1 VRKNTKNLSIIDKE
15 LKIDG
20 SIESCG
26 KLIIKGQV
34 KGTING
40 DVVIIA
46 QDGEVNSNLTKVS
59 SLTIGGSFKGE
70 LIASNE
76 LIILATGSCAGKV
89 VCQDLIVENGG
100 VLNADISC
108 KTSSKMEPVKKEKS
122 FFSKGIKSERRKTDR
137 IIKMLD
143 FKNEIM

>member
-1 VRKNTKNLSIIDKE
+1 MRKNTKNLSIIDKE

-26 KLIIKGQV
+26 KLIIKGEV

-46 QDGEVNSNLTKVS
+46 QDGEVNSTLTKVS
-59 SLTIGGSFKGE
+59 RLTIGGSFKGE
-70 LIASNE
+70 LIASKE
-76 LIILATGSCAGKV
+76 LVILATGFCSGKV

-108 KTSSKMEPVKKEKS
+108 KTSSKMEPAKKERS
-122 FFSKGIKSERRKTDR
+122 FFSKGGSKQKEEKQIE
-137 IIKMLD
+137 L
-143 FKNEIM
+143 

>member
-1 VRKNTKNLSIIDKE
+1 VLCKEIAVVRKNTKNLSIIDKE

-26 KLIIKGQV
+26 KLIIKGEV

-46 QDGEVNSNLTKVS
+46 QDGEVNSTLTKVS
-59 SLTIGGSFKGE
+59 SLTIGGNFKGE
-70 LIASNE
+70 LIASKE

-108 KTSSKMEPVKKEKS
+108 KTSSKMEPARKEKS
-122 FFSKGIKSERRKTDR
+122 FFPKPGGPKQKEEKQIE
-137 IIKMLD
+137 L
-143 FKNEIM
+143 

>member
-1 VRKNTKNLSIIDKE
+1 MRKNTKNLSIIDKE

-34 KGTING
+34 TGSIDG

-46 QDGEVNSNLTKVS
+46 QDGKVNSNLTKVS
-59 SLTIGGSFKGE
+59 CLTIGGSFEGE
-70 LIASNE
+70 LIASKE
-76 LIILATGSCAGKV
+76 LIILSTGSCAGKV

-100 VLNADISC
+100 VLNADVSC
-108 KTSSKMEPVKKEKS
+108 KTSSKMEPAKKEKL
-122 FFSKGIKSERRKTDR
+122 FFLGKGKSSQKEEKQ
-137 IIKMLD
+137 IEL
-143 FKNEIM
+143 

>member
-1 VRKNTKNLSIIDKE
+1 MRKNTKNLSIIDKE

-76 LIILATGSCAGKV
+76 LIILATGSCARKV

-100 VLNADISC
+100 CLMRTYRVRH
-108 KTSSKMEPVKKEKS
+108 PVKWNLS
-122 FFSKGIKSERRKTDR
+122 RRKNLFFQGDQIR
-137 IIKMLD
+137 KK
-143 FKNEIM
+143 KNR